1 MEDKRNTID
10 VNEQVS
16 KCESLVELQEILSK
30 NSNYYKDW
38 KQYINRLVERK
49 HMNYVQLS
57 KACHC
62 SRNTVKKWCR
72 EGAMPQNRETFLMIG
87 LGLRLNLEEFNELLL
102 RYGRYP
108 RLYGKN
114 MEDAV
119 CLFVIRHYPSEGDA
133 YEVYLQLKE
142 HLLKRMREYGKGDA
156 RPLDTMEI
164 EERLM
169 AQESTEEFE
178 QFICENAGSYEESY
192 HKLAEFIQLFIK
204 AKEENV
210 HRFVQTN
217 SLSFSYEKMMSAL
230 RQRGECPNR
239 IKLILLGVNLNM
251 SMEQINYMLSLAYM
265 KPMCAKDNLECI
277 IMYAVEN
284 AYLMNP
290 AYSVESAIILQH
302 YKQNPVLQKKCRD
315 ILAQYWEAGL
325 YAEERETLRY
335 LEESI
340 GDYLKNILQE
350 LDWEEQEIF
359 RYL

>member
-1 MEDKRNTID
+1 MKDTRNTLD

-16 KCESLVELQEILSK
+16 KCESLVELKEILSK
-30 NSNYYKDW
+30 NSTYYQKW
-38 KQYINRLVERK
+38 KNYINRLVERK
-49 HMNYVQLS
+49 HLNYVQLA
-57 KACHC
+57 KVCHC

-72 EGAMPQNRETFLMIG
+72 EGAMPQNRETFLKIG
-87 LGLRLNLEEFNELLL
+87 LGMRLSMDEFNELLW

-119 CLFVIRHYPSEGDA
+119 CIFVIQHYPADA
-133 YEVYLQLKE
+133 DPYECYLQLKQ
-142 HLLKRMREYGKGDA
+142 HLLKRMQEYTGKA
-156 RPLDTMEI
+156 AAPKDTIEI

-169 AQESTEEFE
+169 TQETKEEFE
-178 QFICENAGSYEESY
+178 QFICENHKSYEESY
-192 HKLAEFIQLFIK
+192 QKLGQFIQLFIE
-204 AKEENV
+204 AKDENV

-217 SLSFSYEKMMSAL
+217 SLPFSYEKMLSAL

-239 IKLILLGVNLNM
+239 MKLILLGVNLNM
-251 SMEQINYMLSLAYM
+251 SVEQINYMLSLAYM
-265 KPMCAKDNLECI
+265 EPMCAKDNLECI

-290 AYSVESAIILQH
+290 AYAVESAIVLQH
-302 YKQNPVLQKKCRD
+302 YEQNPMLQNKCRE
-315 ILAQYWEAGL
+315 ILNRYWKEGR
-325 YAEERETLRY
+325 YVEEKETLAY

-340 GDYLKNILQE
+340 GDYLKSILE
-350 LDWEEQEIF
+350 HLAWEKDEIF

>member
-1 MEDKRNTID
+1 MEDKRNTFD

-16 KCESLVELQEILSK
+16 KCESLAELQEILSK
-30 NSNYYKDW
+30 NSSYYHNW

-49 HMNYVQLS
+49 HLNYVQLA
-57 KACHC
+57 KVCHC

-72 EGAMPQNRETFLMIG
+72 EGAMPQNRETFLKIG
-87 LGLRLNLEEFNELLL
+87 LGMQLSLPEFNELLS
-102 RYGRYP
+102 RYGKYP

-119 CLFVIRHYPSEGDA
+119 CIFVIQHYPEDGDA
-133 YEVYLQLKE
+133 YECYLQLKQ
-142 HLLKRMREYGKGDA
+142 HLLKRMKEYTGGENGPK
-156 RPLDTMEI
+156 DTMEI
-164 EERLM
+164 EEKLM
-169 AQESTEEFE
+169 TQKSKETFE
-178 QFICENAGSYEESY
+178 QFICENRKSYEESY
-192 HKLAEFIQLFIK
+192 QKLSEFIQMFVE
-204 AKEENV
+204 AKEENI

-217 SLSFSYEKMMSAL
+217 SLPVSYEKMLSAL
-230 RQRGECPNR
+230 RQRRECPNR
-239 IKLILLGVNLNM
+239 LKMILLGVNLNM

-302 YKQNPVLQKKCRD
+302 YKQNPMLQKKCRD
-315 ILAQYWEAGL
+315 ILDKYWGEGRYPEEKEAL
-325 YAEERETLRY
+325 LY

-340 GDYLKNILQE
+340 GDYLKTILQQ
-350 LDWEEQEIF
+350 LDWEEDEIF